1 MHQIA
6 VTVTLA
12 VGLQTTAKAMM
23 TAAEADMQTSAE
35 AIREEIPTVR
45 RAEEITIAVM
55 IDRLMAA
62 MRMVLLMVVVDLP
75 HPMVEPMA
83 LTMELAETIAH
94 LAADLMV
101 LLPVVD
107 AVPVVDEADVED
119 VEDVVTLP

>member
-1 MHQIA
+1 
-6 VTVTLA
+6 
-12 VGLQTTAKAMM
+12 
-23 TAAEADMQTSAE
+23 MQTSAE